1 MYIDARDYIGDLRV
15 ITVPAGEM
23 AQLFAIGIVDDDVME
38 CDETFIVT
46 ILSVTT
52 CAVAISN
59 NSRTEVM
66 ILDDD
71 GKQSD
76 IIIIIILYVQ
86 CVR

>member
-1 MYIDARDYIGDLRV
+1 M